1 MIKRVEEIYK
11 EVTGL
16 DNVVFTEK
24 TRIDKSFDSLSF
36 VQFICCIEDEFDI
49 EVPNS
54 AIKHIKTAGD
64 AVKLIEKLMNE

>member
-16 DNVVFTEK
+16 DNVIFTEK

>member
-1 MIKRVEEIYK
+1 MIKRVEKIFK

-16 DNVVFTEK
+16 NDMVFTEN

-36 VQFICCIEDEFDI
+36 VQFICYIEDEFDI
-49 EVPNS
+49 EIPNS
-54 AIKHIKTAGD
+54 AIKHIKTVGD